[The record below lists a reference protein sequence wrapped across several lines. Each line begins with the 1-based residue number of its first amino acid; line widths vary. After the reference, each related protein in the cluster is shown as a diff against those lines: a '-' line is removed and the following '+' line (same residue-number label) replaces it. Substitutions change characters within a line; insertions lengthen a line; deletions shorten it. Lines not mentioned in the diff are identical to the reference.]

1 MVRPSTRRLGL
12 LLLLPGTFACRK
24 SAVPVASSAT
34 AVQAAAVV
42 FLARANADQAPCVHT
57 AAGPDELTQGR
68 VARRLE
74 DPPLQLVTIL
84 KEQGVT
90 VRPFSTC
97 SLADREKVTYAVG
110 WPRSG
115 SRGFEVNADR
125 LCGARCGEGSLV
137 LVKPD
142 GTGWRATEAETTWT
156 M

>member
-1 MVRPSTRRLGL
+1 MARPLTRRLGL
-12 LLLLPGTFACRK
+12 LLLLLGTIACKK
-24 SAVPVASSAT
+24 SAAPVVGGAA
-34 AVQAAAVV
+34 AVQAAAVA

-57 AAGPDELTQGR
+57 AVGPDELSQGR
-68 VARRLE
+68 VAKRLD

-110 WPRSG
+110 WPRS
-115 SRGFEVNADR
+115 SARGCEVNADR

-137 LVKPD
+137 LVKPV
-142 GTGWRATEAETTWT
+142 GMGWRATEAETTWT